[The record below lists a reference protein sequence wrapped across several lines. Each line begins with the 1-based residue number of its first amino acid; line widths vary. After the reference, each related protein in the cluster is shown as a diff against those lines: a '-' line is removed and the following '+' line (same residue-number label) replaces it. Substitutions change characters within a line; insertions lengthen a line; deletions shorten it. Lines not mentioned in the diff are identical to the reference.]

1 MNIEALRKFC
11 LAFPEA
17 TEGLQWGDALCFKVR
32 GKLFVTVALDVDSR
46 PRICLKCDPEPFA
59 ELIERKGLAPAPYVG
74 RYNWVGIDS
83 LSTLPQRE
91 LQELIERS
99 YELVVQKLP
108 KEKNANRVTA
118 EKPKKRRVQPSQK

>member
-11 LAFPEA
+11 LTFPDSAEN
-17 TEGLQWGDALCFKVR
+17 LQWGDALCFKVK

-59 ELIERKGLAPAPYVG
+59 ELIEREGLAPAPYVG
-74 RYNWVGIDS
+74 RYHWVGIYGLDT
-83 LSTLPQRE
+83 LSRRE
-91 LQELIERS
+91 LQDLICRS

-108 KEKNANRVTA
+108 R
-118 EKPKKRRVQPSQK
+118 KRFVR